1 MSAFFLFVDGLEVG
15 KEGPQNPLCS
25 EKWSAF
31 SYFTGC
37 NGVHS
42 GCAEREKGNRLFRK
56 LDANLGVEGLPQSG
70 TGQVTLFSGE
80 NASKMIGKHFG
91 PYPYSI
97 TKPLLEKKSLFH
109 KVIEMGKKPHFLNAY
124 PDIFFR
130 KSASKNRWTSTT
142 LMARSAGVRL
152 NTIEDIRKGKAI
164 TAEITQHAWRDMLG
178 LDVPGITPQ
187 EASERVIASLKNF
200 DLVLYEY
207 YLTDKA
213 GHEMDFEK
221 ADRVLTDL
229 NDFVM
234 GILQNMDK
242 KDTLILTSDHGNLE
256 DLSVR
261 THTRNPVPLFV
272 HGEIMPFRRSSSI
285 MDITPGILQLL
296 KKEQK

>member
-1 MSAFFLFVDGLEVG
+1 MSVIFIFVDGVG
-15 KEGPQNPLCS
+15 VGDNGPQNPLCS

-37 NGVHS
+37 DGLHS
-42 GCAEREKGNRLFRK
+42 GCKERETENVLYKNM
-56 LDANLGVEGLPQSG
+56 DANLGVEGLPQSG

-80 NASKMIGKHFG
+80 NASRLIGKHFG
-91 PYPYSI
+91 PYPYST
-97 TKPLLEKKSLFH
+97 TKPILENRSLFH

-130 KSASKNRWTSTT
+130 KSSRKNRWTSTT

-152 NTIEDIRKGKAI
+152 NTIEDIKNGTAI
-164 TAEITQHAWRDMLG
+164 TAEITQFAWREMLG
-178 LDVPGITPQ
+178 LDVPKIPPE
-187 EASERVIASLKNF
+187 EASGRVIESLKKY

-221 ADRVLTDL
+221 AEKVLTDL
-229 NDFVM
+229 NRF
-234 GILQNMDK
+234 ISEIIK
-242 KDTLILTSDHGNLE
+242 KMKSGDTMILTSDHGNLE

-272 HGEIMPFRRSSSI
+272 KGDIEPFRNCKSI
-285 MDITPGILQLL
+285 MDVTPGIIRLL
-296 KKEQK
+296 NN